1 MKEQFQNGGLSGA
14 FNVFGGVSET
24 YVGCGERGKAHG
36 SLWGSLDRALQRLRV
51 ILQRPSSGLGR
62 SGVSQR
68 FWSLGQASN
77 LWCSTCGR
85 KMSWCDLELQFAQ
98 GRLARLCRQRV
109 RAASIATMGYRGLEE
124 KVPQGGMAV
133 PPHRHEGWRRI
144 VDEITDAFPV
154 GLNVHILGH

>member
-1 MKEQFQNGGLSGA
+1 MKEYFQNGGLSGA

-24 YVGCGERGKAHG
+24 YVGRGERGKAHG

-51 ILQRPSSGLGR
+51 SLQRPASGLGR

-77 LWCSTCGR
+77 LLCSTCGR

-109 RAASIATMGYRGLEE
+109 RAASIATQLDIGSVGDLGK
-124 KVPQGGMAV
+124 KVPQGGRAV
-133 PPHRHEGWRRI
+133 PPHCCEEWRRI
-144 VDEITDAFPV
+144 C
-154 GLNVHILGH
+154 